1 MPILDY
7 ILYFALGVVIYYTG
21 RQFYMSHITHKLN
34 MKIIDLY
41 LNVPNLNR
49 AGCREALDLLEGAEK
64 AGANMRYIETARE
77 LIKIQKEVLDAQNTI
92 KDGL

>member
-1 MPILDY
+1 MEMIDY
-7 ILYFALGVVIYYTG
+7 ILYFALSVVIYYTS

-49 AGCREALDLLEGAEK
+49 AGCGKALELLEGAEK